1 MKTSKLLAST
11 ALVASAAAFAA
22 APASAAKL
30 KLGGYFEQWVGF
42 ASDGVNASA
51 TAPHSEFDVQ
61 QDAEIYFSFKEKLSN
76 GLTVG
81 GRVEMEAQEGTS
93 GYDENA
99 IYVSGAFGKI
109 QIGSNDVAA
118 AGVGN
123 VDAVGPVGINKSD
136 AKKWLPGLVATIN
149 SDNDLGMSDEQNVMY
164 TSPKMN
170 GLQVAVSYTPE
181 SSDSGARTTATTSF
195 TDGFSSMVKYS
206 TKMGGASVSVGLG
219 YSSNKSA
226 SVSGVSQD
234 GVNGQ
239 VKISSGP
246 LTFAAAYMKEDLATV
261 DDTFT
266 GASVVYKLDK
276 VNAISLSYG
285 NYETK
290 TISSGAT
297 VDDTVYT
304 LGFSRNLGKGVT
316 FAASIFDGETKDTS
330 DATANADGHGVV
342 GGFKVKF

>member
-42 ASDGVNASA
+42 ASDGVNSSA
-51 TAPHSEFDVQ
+51 TAAHSEFDVQ

-93 GYDENA
+93 GYDENSL
-99 IYVSGAFGKI
+99 YVSGAFGKI

-164 TSPKMN
+164 TSPKIN
-170 GLQVAVSYTPE
+170 GLQVALSYTPE
-181 SSDSGARTTATTSF
+181 NSGSGARATSGF

-206 TKMGGASVSVGLG
+206 TKMGGASVSVAAG

-226 SVSGVSQD
+226 TTSAVSQD
-234 GVNGQ
+234 GVNAQ
-239 VKISSGP
+239 VKVGSGP
-246 LTFAAAYMKEDLATV
+246 ITFSAAYMKEDLSTTEDSFA
-261 DDTFT
+261 
-266 GASVVYKLDK
+266 GAAVVYKLDK
-276 VNAISLSYG
+276 VNSISLSYG

-304 LGFSRNLGKGVT
+304 LGFARNLGKGVSLQ
-316 FAASIFDGETKDTS
+316 ASIFDGETEDSSTS
-330 DATANADGHGVV
+330 TNNADGHGVV
-342 GGFKVKF
+342 AGLKVSF

>member
-42 ASDGVNASA
+42 ASDGVNSSA
-51 TAPHSEFDVQ
+51 TAAHSEFDVQ
-61 QDAEIYFSFKEKLSN
+61 QDAEIYFSFKEKLSS
-76 GLTVG
+76 GMTVG
-81 GRVEMEAQEGTS
+81 GRIEMEAQEGSAT
-93 GYDENA
+93 YDENS
-99 IYVSGAFGKI
+99 IYLSGSFGKI

-136 AKKWLPGLVATIN
+136 AKKWLPGLVKTIN

-170 GLQVAVSYTPE
+170 GLQFAVSYTPE
-181 SSDSGARTTATTSF
+181 TSASAARATSGF

-206 TKMGGASVSVGLG
+206 GKMGGASVSVGLG

-226 SVSGVSQD
+226 PSSGSSQD

-239 VKISSGP
+239 VKIGSGP
-246 LTFAAAYMKEDLATV
+246 LTFAAAYMKEDLASTE
-261 DDTFT
+261 DTFA

-276 VNAISLSYG
+276 VNSVSLSYG
-285 NYETK
+285 NFETK

-304 LGFSRNLGKGVT
+304 LGFARNLGKGVS
-316 FAASIFDGETKDTS
+316 FAASIFDGETEDSGT
-330 DATANADGHGVV
+330 ATNNADGHGVV